1 MLAVTQPLKKRLAGL
16 LASTVVLLAG
26 TREAAA
32 QDCTRTGVVTNSTS
46 YAVAATMAG
55 RYMRLANAASYADRR
70 LLKVLD
76 DAKADYDGGKGVFG
90 IRWDWLFGA
99 SDGQAYLAGNGCPQ
113 VAKVPFD
120 MYSANLGFAVAYK
133 NFYGFYASS
142 VGAASAQDSFG
153 RYAGAT
159 FTPILGN
166 LYSVAAPFT
175 GAKAGTTGGII
186 YSFDYIAGVGVSHRY
201 INASAGYVGSSG
213 FFARVTQF
221 DTKLAGA
228 AALRAA
234 TQELAYL
241 RAGLDYLKII
251 KDTATTVAPY
261 FRQIQQSPP
270 QRLLDPGEGVFDDV
284 KDLKGFAFRTAHL
297 EVADLLKYLDLQ
309 AAYGLPPFNNLHQL
323 GLRGHTPGV
332 SLAGPPRDEK
342 GRPKKVDGGFAL
354 AVGMVRVPEQ
364 RLLNQAGGA
373 LVNVSA
379 EAIFLNGM
387 GRLAF
392 HLNSPE
398 ILSQYPTAANSV
410 NVTFEVAGTPG
421 EGGR

>member
-1 MLAVTQPLKKRLAGL
+1 MLAVKKSVVAL
-16 LASTVVLLAG
+16 LASTGCLLAG
-26 TREAAA
+26 TRDAAA
-32 QDCTRTGVVTNSTS
+32 QDCTRTGIVTNSTG

-55 RYMRLANAASYADRR
+55 RYMRLANAATYADRR

-76 DAKADYDGGKGVFG
+76 DAKPDYDGGKGVFG

-99 SDGQAYLAGNGCPQ
+99 SDGQAYLAGNGCSP

-120 MYSANLGFAVAYK
+120 MYSSNFGLAFAYSH
-133 NFYGFYASS
+133 FYGFYSSS
-142 VGAASAQDSFG
+142 VGAAAAQDNFG

-159 FTPILGN
+159 VTPILGN

-175 GAKAGTTGGII
+175 GAKAGTTAGII
-186 YSFDYIAGVGVSHRY
+186 YSFDYIAGVGVQHRY

-213 FFARVTQF
+213 FFGRITQV

-234 TQELAYL
+234 SQELAYL
-241 RAGLDYLKII
+241 RAGLDYLKIL
-251 KDTATTVAPY
+251 KDHATTIAPY

-270 QRLLDPGEGVFDDV
+270 QRLLNAQEGVFDDV

-297 EVADLLKYLDLQ
+297 EIADLLKYLDVQ

-332 SLAGPPRDEK
+332 SLAGPPRDAK
-342 GRPKKVDGGFAL
+342 GLPKKVEGGFAL

-364 RLLNQAGGA
+364 RLLDQKGGA
-373 LVNVSA
+373 LLNVSA
-379 EAIFLNGM
+379 EAIFFNGM

-410 NVTFEVAGTPG
+410 NITFEVAGTPG
-421 EGGR
+421 QGGR